1 MVIVLEKGIPQHEKD
16 GLKDFLI
23 RNNFKVNEINGDE
36 ETIMGAVGKH
46 SIDPREVE
54 ILPGV
59 ARVIPSSKP

>member
-36 ETIMGAVGKH
+36 ETIMGAVMFV
-46 SIDPREVE
+46 DTFYLLCNVMD
-54 ILPGV
+54 
-59 ARVIPSSKP
+59 